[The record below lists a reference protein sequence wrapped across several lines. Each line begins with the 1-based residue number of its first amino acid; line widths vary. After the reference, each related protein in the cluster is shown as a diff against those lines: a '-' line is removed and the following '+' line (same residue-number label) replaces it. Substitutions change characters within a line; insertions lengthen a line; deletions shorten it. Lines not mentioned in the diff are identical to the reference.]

1 MPVPTRQPFSTKEKR
16 AAVELVRAQVALKS
30 SREQLKMNKRT
41 LRLSHTTANPDVFL
55 NGWGTL
61 FMDRTL
67 FIAHTVTVRCAS
79 KLITFRS
86 ADFASP
92 GGKLSFICGQT
103 FPHLWAN
110 FPSPVGKLSLPYG
123 QTFPHLWTN
132 FPSPV
137 GKLSLL
143 CGQTFPLPGSK
154 KCSSPGSIFSTLPNN
169 HRIINDRMENSIKER
184 GIRYNLR

>member
-92 GGKLSFICGQT
+92 GGKLSLTCGQT

-110 FPSPVGKLSLPYG
+110 FPSPVGKLSLTCG
-123 QTFPHLWTN
+123 QTFPHLWAN
-132 FPSPV
+132 FPSPMD
-137 GKLSLL
+137 KLSLT
-143 CGQTFPLPGSK
+143 CGQTFPPLWTNFPSSVGKLFPCLAAKNVPHLAAFFLPYL
-154 KCSSPGSIFSTLPNN
+154 TTTEL
-169 HRIINDRMENSIKER
+169 
-184 GIRYNLR
+184 

>member
-92 GGKLSFICGQT
+92 GGKLSLTCGQT
-103 FPHLWAN
+103 FLHLWAN
-110 FPSPVGKLSLPYG
+110 FPSLVGKLSLTCG
-123 QTFPHLWTN
+123 QTFRQTFPHLWTN

-137 GKLSLL
+137 GKLSRL
-143 CGQTFPLPGSK
+143 CGQTCPLPGSK
-154 KCSSPGSIFSTLPNN
+154 KCSSPGSIFATLPTVTTT
-169 HRIINDRMENSIKER
+169 E
-184 GIRYNLR
+184 L

>member
-16 AAVELVRAQVALKS
+16 AAVELVRAQLWKAVVPLKN

-92 GGKLSFICGQT
+92 GGKLSLTCGQT
-103 FPHLWAN
+103 FPPLWAN
-110 FPSPVGKLSLPYG
+110 FPSPVDKLSLP
-123 QTFPHLWTN
+123 
-132 FPSPV
+132 
-137 GKLSLL
+137 
-143 CGQTFPLPGSK
+143 CGQTFPPLWAN
-154 KCSSPGSIFSTLPNN
+154 FSLAWQQKMFLTWQHFCYLTYCNN
-169 HRIINDRMENSIKER
+169 HRIINDRMEKSIKER